1 MTRKN
6 QPENPQF
13 SPDEE
18 ETTAIIYTGKRRQQP
33 DLSWLFLCWAWEA
46 GYRDWLDGV
55 RALARALRGLERI
68 GFIERRRTRTAGDDP
83 LHIFVLTEDGHDA
96 LKIIAGLGKE
106 SGR

>member
-1 MTRKN
+1 MTRKK
-6 QPENPQF
+6 QPKDPQF
-13 SPDEE
+13 VPYEE
-18 ETTAIIYTGKRRQQP
+18 ETTAIIYTGPRRQQP

-68 GFIERRRTRTAGDDP
+68 GFIEQRRTRTAGGNP
-83 LHIFVLTEDGHDA
+83 QHTFVLTEDAHDA
-96 LKIIAGLGKE
+96 LKIIADRAGE